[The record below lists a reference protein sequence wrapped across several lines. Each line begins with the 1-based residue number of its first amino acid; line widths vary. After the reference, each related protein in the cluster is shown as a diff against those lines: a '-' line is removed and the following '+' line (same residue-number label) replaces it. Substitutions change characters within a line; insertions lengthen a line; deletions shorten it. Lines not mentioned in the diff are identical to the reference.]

1 MRPWLLPYGSWGLS
15 MSNIK
20 LCGTKYTRY
29 YIVLIHNLNQ
39 YYYSVLS
46 SLLCNPLLGTT
57 LLYVV
62 PHPPPPGRKSWYY
75 LVLIGTK
82 YTRYYIVPIKLG
94 NIWLYFVLLCT
105 KYTRYYLV
113 YRYFITRYYLVLHS
127 LVQNRS
133 LLRDTK
139 QYCAV

>member
-1 MRPWLLPYGSWGLS
+1 MRPWVPPYGIWGLS
-15 MSNIK
+15 MST
-20 LCGTKYTRY
+20 LPYGTKYTRY

-46 SLLCNPLLGTT
+46 SLLCTPLLGTT

-62 PHPPPPGRKSWYY
+62 PHPPAPHVKTRYY

-94 NIWLYFVLLCT
+94 TIWLYFVLLCT

-127 LVQNRS
+127 LVQNRP
-133 LLRDTK
+133 LLHDTK